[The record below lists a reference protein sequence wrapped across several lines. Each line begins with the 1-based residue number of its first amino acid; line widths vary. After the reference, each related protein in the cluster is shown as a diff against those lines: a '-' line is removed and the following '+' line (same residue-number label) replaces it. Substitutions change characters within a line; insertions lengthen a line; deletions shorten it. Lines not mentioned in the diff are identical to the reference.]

1 MTQNT
6 NQNRYKETLTKDK
19 KEFLM
24 KENGKQ
30 SKVKVEN
37 ANNVVRVDQQCSVFI
52 IEINLKKS

>member
-6 NQNRYKETLTKDK
+6 NQNRYKETLTRDK

-52 IEINLKKS
+52 IKIHLKKS